1 MLQQTKKMKPD
12 LMLKEKDFS
21 AVNEIKEP
29 SKEFAASLKADL
41 IAVFECLIKFESKLK
56 IDFRF
61 FEFEDNVESVV
72 WRNEVGWWGFW
83 LGIPILT
90 PKTKNVTKRFKRFYS
105 ANFNIFKSLNEYIYN
120 DFSGKV
126 GMLQKKL
133 KKLEKLKSLI
143 LITN

>member
-1 MLQQTKKMKPD
+1 MKPD
-12 LMLKEKDFS
+12 LMLKERDFS
-21 AVNEIKEP
+21 ARNEIKKS

-41 IAVFECLIKFESKLK
+41 IAVFECLIKFESELK

-72 WRNEVGWWGFW
+72 CRNEIGWWGFW

-90 PKTKNVTKRFKRFYS
+90 PKTKNITKRFKRFYS
-105 ANFNIFKSLNEYIYN
+105 TNFKIFKNFNEYIYN

>member
-12 LMLKEKDFS
+12 LMLKERDFS
-21 AVNEIKEP
+21 ARNEIKKS

-41 IAVFECLIKFESKLK
+41 IAVFECLIKFESELK

-105 ANFNIFKSLNEYIYN
+105 ANFKIFQSLNEYIYN

-133 KKLEKLKSLI
+133 KKLKSLI
-143 LITN
+143 STTN